1 MMLPRPTASSWLDDL
16 SDEDVAFLKRLV
28 LASGSLKGLA
38 AAYGVSYPTIRLRLD
53 RLIEK
58 VEFMDKARDATAF
71 ERALLGCYAD
81 GKVDAATMKSLL
93 AAHQQDLAS
102 RPKGPSMAAKAIG

>member
-1 MMLPRPTASSWLDDL
+1 MFPRPPVWSWLDDL

-58 VEFMDKARDATAF
+58 IEVMDKARDATAF
-71 ERALLGCYAD
+71 ERTLLGCYAD
-81 GKVDAATMKSLL
+81 GKVDAATVKSLL
-93 AAHQQDLAS
+93 AAHQQDLS
-102 RPKGPSMAAKAIG
+102 NRPAGTAGAAKANG